1 MKNDKNGESFVKSK
15 VWEDNNGCIATCRA
29 PQLSPRTKHIAVKC
43 HFVRNFFNMDP
54 TVKKDHPFVLKK
66 VESEK
71 QKADLFTKGF
81 SSEKFVTLR
90 KLLCGW

>member
-1 MKNDKNGESFVKSK
+1 MKNNKNSESFVKSK
-15 VWEDNNGCIATCRA
+15 VWEDNDGCIATCRA

-71 QKADLFTKGF
+71 QKADLFTEGF
-81 SSEKFVTLR
+81 ASEKFITLR
-90 KLLCGW
+90 KLLCG